1 MMLTQLAILGVG
13 ARRVTLFE
21 DSFSLNT
28 INTDKWSITDPSDGV
43 DIAAIDQTVRFT
55 ANPASPVASSNTNN
69 LQTVLSFNTDIVV
82 FRVTISKNADS
93 IQQVFGF
100 KCVNAADSY
109 LTARAAILIRDPT
122 TNTIL
127 IRVTNGTTTEYEF
140 SSAIV
145 LPGGTRNAFK
155 IVVNN
160 STNDISFYHLNADVW
175 TQIGVTHNYDL
186 GGALKLSLNANSN
199 ASDTG
204 TPYCFFDTIY
214 ITDDDFTTPIP
225 SP

>member
-1 MMLTQLAILGVG
+1 MMFTQSAILGVG

-21 DSFSLNT
+21 DSFSLNS
-28 INTDKWSITDPSDGV
+28 INTDKWDVTNPSDGV
-43 DIAAIDQTVRFT
+43 DIAATDQTVRFT

-69 LQTVLSFNTDIVV
+69 LQTALSFNADIVV
-82 FRVTISKNADS
+82 FRVTMAKNANS
-93 IQQVFGF
+93 INQVFGF

-127 IRVTNGTTTEYEF
+127 IRVTNGASTEYEF

-155 IVVNN
+155 IVVNT
-160 STNDISFYHLNADVW
+160 STNDIYFYHLDSNVW

-186 GGALKLSLNANSN
+186 GGALKLSLNANSSG
-199 ASDTG
+199 SDTG

-214 ITDDDFTTPIP
+214 ITDDDFTTTVP